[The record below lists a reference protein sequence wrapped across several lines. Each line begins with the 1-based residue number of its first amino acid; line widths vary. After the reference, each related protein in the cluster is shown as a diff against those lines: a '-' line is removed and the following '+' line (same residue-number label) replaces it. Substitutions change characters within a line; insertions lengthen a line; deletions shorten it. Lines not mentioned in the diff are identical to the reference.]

1 MAGVGL
7 FDLIMLSIRVKL
19 NILLTCIL
27 NFYSLILVSERY
39 KPPWGNINEWFY
51 FTNINPINNG
61 EEGSGTERGVMRGG
75 EYGYWKQTAEGEE
88 EIKSEEGR
96 KIGYKKTLVFYQ
108 LNGSH
113 PDGSDGVET
122 DWMMYE
128 YRLAVPDQQ
137 PPPPPKRKRQQLQLQ
152 LQLHTFIFI
161 PSSSSSSSF
170 LPKRKIIGGGYN
182 RKTALPF
189 YQPSLSHPLGA
200 PVLKPNLIVQELI
213 TVANPPILTTH
224 HHNMRVQLHT
234 YSYLSLFF
242 LFYSYSIYIY
252 IYVHFL
258 FVCLFVCCSW
268 MSAVLFYAESLR
280 VVMEDPLA
288 QAQALRMMHQPQAQA
303 QALIFH
309 EYLSFTPLLLL
320 LLIKPMMIISQLPVK
335 LNVYKKNSLITHTAR
350 LLIFLTHS
358 KINNNKNSNNPLMF
372 MKCPPKFPIPTFKF
386 FLRPEQMM
394 HQPQPQPLPF
404 QNISIPL
411 MIIPH
416 TKIMAPFC
424 S

>member
-161 PSSSSSSSF
+161 PSSSS

-224 HHNMRVQLHT
+224 HHNMRVQVQLQLHA

-252 IYVHFL
+252 ICSFL
-258 FVCLFVCCSW
+258 VCLFVCLLQLDEYCT
-268 MSAVLFYAESLR
+268 VLCRIFKSSNGGSTSSSSSSTNDASTSSPGSSSNIPR
-280 VVMEDPLA
+280 VLELHTTTTTTTDQTNDDHLTA
-288 QAQALRMMHQPQAQA
+288 TGQIECLQ
-303 QALIFH
+303 
-309 EYLSFTPLLLL
+309 EEFTD
-320 LLIKPMMIISQLPVK
+320 
-335 LNVYKKNSLITHTAR
+335 HA
-350 LLIFLTHS
+350 H
-358 KINNNKNSNNPLMF
+358 NPF
-372 MKCPPKFPIPTFKF
+372 V
-386 FLRPEQMM
+386 
-394 HQPQPQPLPF
+394 
-404 QNISIPL
+404 N
-411 MIIPH
+411 IPH
-416 TKIMAPFC
+416 TLQNQQQQE
-424 S
+424 